1 MTIATYEVEK
11 EFLAYVKKINNYGE
25 ALSLI
30 FWDLRTGAPKKGV
43 DQRSEVIGML
53 SSEVFSLSTS
63 DEMGR
68 YLKEL
73 ERLIAENKISETTK
87 KIVEECRKE
96 YDRNKKIPQAEYE
109 EFVKLQA
116 KSESVWGEAREK
128 SDFEMFRPYLE
139 KIVEYK
145 KKFITYWGYETYKYN
160 TLLDMYEPGVTVEV
174 LDHVFEQ
181 LRERIVPLVKEISG
195 SNKELKTNVLFEHF
209 SKDQQKNFTLE
220 LLKQL
225 NYNFE
230 AGRLDET
237 IHPFEITLNR
247 GDVRITT
254 RYDEND
260 FRMAVFGT
268 IHECGHAVYEQNI
281 SEELEGTP
289 LCSGTSMGIHESQSL
304 FFENFIGRN
313 KSFWKK
319 NYELLKQFSNGQ
331 FENVSVDEFYDAIN
345 ESKPSFIRIEADE
358 LTYPLHVMVRYE
370 LEKELFDG
378 TLEVKDLPAAWNDK
392 MESYLGI
399 RPETDAQ
406 GVLQDIHWADG
417 SFGYFPSYALGYMYA
432 AQFKH
437 KMLEEIP
444 NFDALLGEGNV
455 TPIREWLT
463 KNIHQYGKTK
473 KPLEILADVTG
484 EGLNANYLA
493 DYLEAKYKGIY
504 AL

>member
-1 MTIATYEVEK
+1 MTIATLEVEK
-11 EFLAYVKKINNYGE
+11 EFLAYVKKIENYGE

-30 FWDLRTGAPKKGV
+30 FWDLRTGAPKNGV

-53 SSEVFSLSTS
+53 SSEVFALSTS
-63 DEMGR
+63 QEMEK
-68 YLKEL
+68 YLNEL
-73 ERLIAENKISETTK
+73 EVLISEKKISETTK

-145 KKFITYWGYETYKYN
+145 KKFVTYWGYETYKYN
-160 TLLDMYEPGVTVEV
+160 TLLDMYEPGLTVEV
-174 LDHVFEQ
+174 LDHVFGQ
-181 LRERIVPLVKEISG
+181 LRERIVPLVKEIAE
-195 SNKELKTNVLFEHF
+195 SNKELKTNALFEHF
-209 SKDQQKNFTLE
+209 SKEQQKNFTLE

-289 LCSGTSMGIHESQSL
+289 LCKGTSMGIHESQSL

-319 NYELLKQFSNGQ
+319 NYDVLKQFSDGQ

-392 MESYLGI
+392 MENYLGI
-399 RPETDAQ
+399 LPETDAK

-444 NFDALLGEGNV
+444 NFDALLEEGNV

-473 KPLEILADVTG
+473 KPLEILEDVTG
-484 EGLNANYLA
+484 EGLNASYLA
-493 DYLEAKYKGIY
+493 DYLEEKYKEIY
-504 AL
+504 EL